1 MQTTKVIY
9 SMKVAIQL
17 KDLGHKI
24 VMTMPNPNDNK
35 LICWVF
41 EKDQSFDS
49 DLSNIIERRKKH
61 G

>member
-41 EKDQSFDS
+41 EKD
-49 DLSNIIERRKKH
+49 
-61 G
+61 